1 MSIAI
6 TQFSEREIYTME
18 TNTSRN
24 KPLKMHLLELTSLMV
39 KVKRSRMEL
48 PNSAY
53 NFTLDSAL
61 MAAIKRCEKDETAL
75 LSMDYPL
82 LEPSMLHGI
91 MGLKAYMLNLFYENT
106 FLDEYDK
113 SEIEW
118 LYNAHCD
125 KTGKNSDSSVFNVF
139 TVVYL
144 NALFCDYL
152 KKDYGTLKL
161 TPEDCKLAQSL
172 LGVLS
177 DDDRYEI
184 LFGCARHFTYGSI
197 AYNNKAFEKHFPAI
211 LSAIKH
217 KALEKLLVIDK

>member
-1 MSIAI
+1 
-6 TQFSEREIYTME
+6 ME

-48 PNSAY
+48 PNGAY

-82 LEPSMLHGI
+82 LEPSMLHGL

-106 FLDEYDK
+106 FLGEYEKD
-113 SEIEW
+113 EIEW
-118 LYNAHCD
+118 LYNAYCD
-125 KTGKNSDSSVFNVF
+125 KTGKPTDSSVFNVF
-139 TVVYL
+139 SVVYL
-144 NALFCDYL
+144 NALLCDYL
-152 KKDYGTLKL
+152 KKDYGTLRL
-161 TPEDCKLAQSL
+161 TPDDCKLAQSL

-197 AYNNKAFEKHFPAI
+197 AYNNKAFEKHFPAV

>member
-1 MSIAI
+1 
-6 TQFSEREIYTME
+6 ME

-39 KVKRSRMEL
+39 KVKRSRMNL
-48 PNSAY
+48 SNGSY

-61 MAAIKRCEKDETAL
+61 LAAIKRCEKDETAL

-82 LEPSMLHGI
+82 LEPSMLHGL

-106 FLDEYDK
+106 FVGEYEK
-113 SEIEW
+113 GEIEW
-118 LYNAHCD
+118 LYNKYCYKTD
-125 KTGKNSDSSVFNVF
+125 KNPESSVFNVF
-139 TVVYL
+139 SVVYL

-177 DDDRYEI
+177 DEDRYEI

-197 AYNNKAFEKHFPAI
+197 AYNNKAFQKHFPAV

-217 KALEKLLVIDK
+217 KSLEKLLVIEK

>member
-1 MSIAI
+1 
-6 TQFSEREIYTME
+6 ME

-39 KVKRSRMEL
+39 KVKRSRTDI
-48 PNSAY
+48 PNGAY

-82 LEPSMLHGI
+82 LEPYMLHGL
-91 MGLKAYMLNLFYENT
+91 MGLKSYMLNLYYENA
-106 FLDEYDK
+106 FCAEYEN
-113 SEIEW
+113 SEIKWIYET
-118 LYNAHCD
+118 YCD
-125 KTGKNSDSSVFNVF
+125 KTNKNPEASVFNVF
-139 TVVYL
+139 SVVYL

-161 TPEDCKLAQSL
+161 TPDDCKLAQSL
-172 LGVLS
+172 LGVLT

-197 AYNNKAFEKHFPAI
+197 AYNNKAFDRHFQSV

-217 KALEKLLVIDK
+217 RSLEKLLVIDK

>member
-1 MSIAI
+1 M
-6 TQFSEREIYTME
+6 EI
-18 TNTSRN
+18 NTSRN

-48 PNSAY
+48 PNGAY

-82 LEPSMLHGI
+82 LEPSMLHGL
-91 MGLKAYMLNLFYENT
+91 MGLKSYMLNLFYENT
-106 FLDEYDK
+106 FLGEYEK
-113 SEIEW
+113 NEVEW
-118 LYNAHCD
+118 LYNKYCD
-125 KTGKNSDSSVFNVF
+125 KTGKSTESSVFNVF
-139 TVVYL
+139 SVVYL

-197 AYNNKAFEKHFPAI
+197 AYNNKAFEKHFPAV
-211 LSAIKH
+211 LSSIKH

>member
-1 MSIAI
+1 
-6 TQFSEREIYTME
+6 ME

-39 KVKRSRMEL
+39 KVKRSRMDL
-48 PNSAY
+48 PNGSY

-75 LSMDYPL
+75 ISMDYPL
-82 LEPSMLHGI
+82 LEPSMLHGL

-106 FLDEYDK
+106 FIGEYEKNEVDWLYDK
-113 SEIEW
+113 
-118 LYNAHCD
+118 YCY
-125 KTGKNSDSSVFNVF
+125 KTGKNPESSVFNVF
-139 TVVYL
+139 SVVYL

-184 LFGCARHFTYGSI
+184 LFGCARHFTYGSV
-197 AYNNKAFEKHFPAI
+197 AYNNKAFQKHFPAV

-217 KALEKLLVIDK
+217 KLLEKLLVVEK